1 MKNST
6 SPAIPVAPASELE
19 EQPAPN
25 DNSFAEILSE
35 FEQQHHGHSSGQALE
50 GTVVSITPESVFVDL
65 GRKMDGVLPTEFFRE
80 PTGGLSVK
88 TGDKLLVSITGT
100 EDGTYTL
107 STVKVE

>member
-6 SPAIPVAPASELE
+6 SPATSGAPALELE

-25 DNSFAEILSE
+25 DSSFAEILSE
-35 FEQQHHGHSSGQALE
+35 FEQQHHGHPSGQALQ

-80 PTGGLSVK
+80 PSGGLSIK
-88 TGDKLLVSITGT
+88 IGDKLLVSIT
-100 EDGTYTL
+100 
-107 STVKVE
+107 